1 MAEPEPQTETKIPD
15 MPKVIEEPGKGGKA
29 FRAFQK
35 QDVNATT
42 WESHVGSM
50 LGSLAYLGIYTS
62 GVLAIPAVAMVG
74 IALGLSFGAGWIG
87 QKIGSARVERENKEG
102 KVYEQPTGMNR
113 DAIEQGLSGMF
124 LWKLLGMLGAG
135 AVSLAIPGGEGFFPA
150 AGTAA
155 HSMVAAASWVAA
167 GIGGIRGLSSGAS
180 QGKARME
187 REFQDAELINALQ
200 TGKGI
205 PNRQLNVL
213 GGPSLG
219 PATGVATNI
228 VSTVDPTSIIHSIP
242 GGLGEKMPEA
252 AGIAAGKKVH
262 DFSYL
267 GAAHPAATKPK
278 ISFSDRELAKAAAKE
293 LPQEV
298 TFH

>member
-35 QDVNATT
+35 QDANATT

-50 LGSLAYLGIYTS
+50 LGSLVYLGLYTS
-62 GVLAIPAVAMVG
+62 GALALGALPMIG
-74 IALGLSFGAGWIG
+74 IALGLSFGAGWVG

-102 KVYEQPTGMNR
+102 KVYEQASSFNR
-113 DAIEQGLSGMF
+113 EAVEQGLSGMF
-124 LWKLLGMLGAG
+124 LWKLLGMVAAG
-135 AVSLAIPGGEGFFPA
+135 AVSMVMGGSFLPE
-150 AGTAA
+150 AGTTSHAMIA
-155 HSMVAAASWVAA
+155 GASWVAA
-167 GIGGIRGLSSGAS
+167 GIGGIRGFSSGMS

-213 GGPSLG
+213 GGPALG

-228 VSTVDPTSIIHSIP
+228 VSTVDPTSVIHSLP
-242 GGLGEKMPEA
+242 GGLGEKMPE

-298 TFH
+298 TLH